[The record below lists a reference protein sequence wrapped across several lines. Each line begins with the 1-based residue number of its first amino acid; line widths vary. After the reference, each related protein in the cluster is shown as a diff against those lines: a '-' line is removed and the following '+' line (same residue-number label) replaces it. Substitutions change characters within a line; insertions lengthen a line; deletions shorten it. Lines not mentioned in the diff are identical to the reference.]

1 MLHLFSITLVT
12 TWFRVFSVFY
22 PKITWVI
29 IMTINRV
36 PVLYSPVICIN
47 LETPGPA
54 STLPRP
60 TLPETFYYEFMCNGK
75 ERPSPTYTFVIS
87 YYKILI
93 YWHRSSTRLKF
104 DSIERSVSLRS
115 FGRSGRASGCEKLPW
130 LEQVFVS
137 FSSSST

>member
-1 MLHLFSITLVT
+1 MGLN
-12 TWFRVFSVFY
+12 
-22 PKITWVI
+22 
-29 IMTINRV
+29 MTINMI

-47 LETPGPA
+47 LDTPGTD

-60 TLPETFYYEFMCNGK
+60 TLPETFYYEFLRNGK
-75 ERPSPTYTFVIS
+75 ERPSPTNTLVTW
-87 YYKILI
+87 YYKLL

-115 FGRSGRASGCEKLPW
+115 FGRSGRARGCEKLPW

-137 FSSSST
+137 FSSSSTQSRRKCRIVMRSFISEHLHDGVLFS